1 MSTIKQADRILVID
15 DGRIAEVGTHAE
27 LIRARGHY
35 YDLYTKQ
42 FREQQETVYST
53 FNQLGPA
60 LATD

>member
-1 MSTIKQADRILVID
+1 M
-15 DGRIAEVGTHAE
+15 GTHAE

-42 FREQQETVYST
+42 FRKQHETVYDG
-53 FNQLGPA
+53 FGQLGPA